1 MESASDRQLMAP
13 VVRHT
18 FLLDIAS
25 CLEAFDAVRPA
36 AKRWV
41 QRRAGKVTALPVM
54 VRQDGQSR
62 RKQVSQPNDA

>member
-1 MESASDRQLMAP
+1 MAP
-13 VVRHT
+13 VASYT
-18 FLLDIAS
+18 FLLDIAP

-54 VRQDGQSR
+54 VRQDGQLS
-62 RKQVSQPNDA
+62 NDQRQLPVARFFKR